1 MAPPEADVI
10 DSQAQKEL
18 AECIERRMFEGPISS
33 LGGFAQSFVGS
44 LFGSQPRMHAG
55 LRHGLWHSSR
65 GSDTFE
71 KGAEARNGEVP
82 AH

>member
-1 MAPPEADVI
+1 
-10 DSQAQKEL
+10 
-18 AECIERRMFEGPISS
+18 
-33 LGGFAQSFVGS
+33 
-44 LFGSQPRMHAG
+44 MHAG